1 MATTALLGEME
12 TYRLLEELEDIR
24 MIECLAQKVQIN
36 ELTSAC
42 REGLWEQVPSQV
54 LPSTLA
60 HSALLAANYIIKTEC
75 VLIKFSD
82 DTRLSRLANMLSD
95 RIKNPKGLTG

>member
-1 MATTALLGEME
+1 
-12 TYRLLEELEDIR
+12 

-60 HSALLAANYIIKTEC
+60 HSALLAANCIIKTEC

-82 DTRLSRLANMLSD
+82 DTRLGRLANMLSD